1 MIYRILISLCFIFLA
16 FNIVISAQTTSASV
30 KNAER
35 DFAAEREMADLAI
48 KAHGGD
54 KLLKMSSLTIRGSA
68 DINIQARSFPVTF
81 VTIFSG
87 EKYRFELNNPF
98 QPIKQVSDG
107 TATSSSMGG
116 GFSLPPVNRIGFPV
130 LQKIGQPGF
139 IITALPEKSGKKK
152 GFRLTS
158 PEGYVTDFFVDSK
171 TGQIKGYESM
181 YETNG
186 RKISTSVAIDKMR
199 LVDGVL
205 VPEKY
210 AQRFDMDQFTVYAD
224 FKAKDI
230 LVNEKI
236 EDNVFLDLS

>member
-1 MIYRILISLCFIFLA
+1 MNMILRKIFSLGCIALLSS
-16 FNIVISAQTTSASV
+16 ICVLGQTGLGDKSFQ
-30 KNAER
+30 AEK
-35 DFAAEREMADLAI
+35 DQADLTV
-48 KAHGGD
+48 KAHGGE
-54 KLLKMSSLTIRGSA
+54 KLLKMTSLVIRGSA

-81 VTIFSG
+81 VTIFAG

-98 QPIKQVSDG
+98 QPIKQVSNG
-107 TATSSSMGG
+107 TETSSSMGG
-116 GFSLPPVNRIGFPV
+116 GFNLPPINRIGFPV

-152 GFRLTS
+152 GFRVTS
-158 PEGYVTDFFVDSK
+158 PEGYATDFFVDAK
-171 TGQIKGYESM
+171 TNQIKGYDSM

-186 RKISTSVAIDKMR
+186 RRITTSVAIDKMR
-199 LVDGVL
+199 LVEGVL

-230 LVNEKI
+230 SVNEKI
-236 EDNVFLDLS
+236 EEEVFIDRS